1 MIPNELPKQI
11 AHLYHRL
18 GEIERRA
25 RNRKRK
31 GTIAE
36 IGTGDNVGKY
46 KVKLSENGGNPYV
59 SGWIK
64 SRVLGGG
71 ATKIDVMRAVGE
83 QVDVVSESG
92 DLTDAEIDLS
102 TYSDSNARENGG
114 NVPLHIKIGST
125 VVAVSGDLVEIT
137 GNTKIV
143 GDVEIE
149 GAVKITGSSLTHNG
163 KNVGST
169 HTHGGVEPG
178 SGNTAEPN

>member
-1 MIPNELPKQI
+1 MIPDDLPRQI
-11 AHLYHRL
+11 ANLYHRI

-25 RNRKRK
+25 RNRKRT
-31 GTIAE
+31 GTVVE
-36 IGTGDNVGKY
+36 IGTGDNAGKY
-46 KVKLSENGGNPYV
+46 KVKLSENGGKPYV

-102 TYSDSNARENGG
+102 TYSDENARENGG
-114 NVPLHIKIGST
+114 NVPLHIKIGDT
-125 VVAVSGDLVEIT
+125 ILAVSGDLVEIT
-137 GNTKIV
+137 GKTKIV

-169 HTHGGVEPG
+169 HGHVSAPPG
-178 SGNTAEPN
+178 SPGPPV